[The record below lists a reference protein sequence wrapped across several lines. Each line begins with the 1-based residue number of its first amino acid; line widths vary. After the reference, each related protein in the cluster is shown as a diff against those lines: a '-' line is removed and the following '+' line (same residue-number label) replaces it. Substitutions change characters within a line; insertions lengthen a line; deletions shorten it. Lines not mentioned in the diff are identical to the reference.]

1 MSFDS
6 VTAFIGL
13 GSNLGDRISWLLA
26 GRAALAEMA
35 ETEIVGASRL
45 YETAPVGPADQGPY
59 LNSVLA
65 LQTGLPARELLN
77 QMLDVEKDQG
87 RVRTRD
93 AERWGPRTLDLDL
106 LLYGEL
112 CVEEPGLDVP
122 HPRLH
127 ERAFVLQPL
136 CEIVGDRL
144 HPQLGERFDFYL
156 ARHRDPEKV
165 RLWSGVSNWKA
176 FGV

>member
-106 LLYGEL
+106 LLV
-112 CVEEPGLDVP
+112 VENVVQGNVGVFDAALVDDDLVDLGRLSALPVVVP
-122 HPRLH
+122 APDEH
-127 ERAFVLQPL
+127 
-136 CEIVGDRL
+136 
-144 HPQLGERFDFYL
+144 L
-156 ARHRDPEKV
+156 ALAVDSH
-165 RLWSGVSNWKA
+165 
-176 FGV
+176 